1 MRVLVLVPA
10 LNLADR
16 IGELLLSLRALAPET
31 EVVVVDDGSTDD
43 TAGAA
48 RAVPGV
54 RVSVH
59 PENRGKGAALRTGF
73 EIARREGFDA
83 VVTLDGD
90 GQHPP
95 GCVPEFIGHAEATG
109 ADIVVGTRARRG
121 TKMPVH
127 RRMSN
132 KMSTW
137 FASKVA
143 GTKLPD
149 SQSGYRLVRTRV
161 IEAVPLTTDHY
172 ETETELLIGAARRGF
187 RIEGMTIPTVYADE
201 RSHIHVLRDTGRF
214 LKLLWSM
221 RGGGS

>member
-1 MRVLVLVPA
+1 MRVLVLIPA

-16 IGELLLSLRALAPET
+16 IGSLLHSLRTLAPEA
-31 EVVVVDDGSTDD
+31 EILVVDDGSTDG

-48 RAVPGV
+48 RAVEGV
-54 RVSVH
+54 RVLVH

-73 EIARREGFDA
+73 EVALRERFDA
-83 VVTLDGD
+83 VVTMDGD

-95 GCVPEFIGHAEATG
+95 KCVPEFVGHAEATG
-109 ADIVVGTRARRG
+109 ADLVVGTRERRG
-121 TKMPVH
+121 TRMPLH

-137 FASKVA
+137 FASKAA

-161 IEAVPLTTDHY
+161 IEAVPTRSDRY
-172 ETETELLIGAARRGF
+172 EMETEFLIGAARRGF
-187 RIEGMTIPTVYADE
+187 RIEGMPIPTVYADE
-201 RSHIHVLRDTGRF
+201 RSHIHVLRDTGLF

-221 RGGGS
+221 RGGRS

>member
-16 IGELLLSLRALAPET
+16 IGTLLASLRSIAPDAA
-31 EVVVVDDGSTDD
+31 VLVVDDGSTDG

-48 RAVPGV
+48 RRVEGV
-54 RVSVH
+54 RVVSH
-59 PENRGKGAALRTGF
+59 DGNRGKGAALRTGF
-73 EIARREGFDA
+73 DVAVREDFDA
-83 VVTLDGD
+83 VITVDGD

-95 GCVPEFIGHAEATG
+95 ECVPDFIARAEESG
-109 ADIVVGTRARRG
+109 ADILVGTRERRH

-132 KMSTW
+132 KLTTW
-137 FASKVA
+137 AASRVA
-143 GTKLPD
+143 GVPLPD

-161 IEAVPLTTDHY
+161 IEAVPLATSHY

-187 RIEGMTIPTVYADE
+187 RIEAISIPTVYADE
-201 RSHIHVLRDTGRF
+201 RSHIRVWRDTGRF
-214 LKLLWSM
+214 LKLLASM
-221 RGGGS
+221 RGKKP